1 MSAIVT
7 ANDVEGLPAP
17 AGRAALEA
25 LVVAERDRIA
35 RLARVR
41 ELVLVA
47 QDALFLSLAVV
58 TGLASAD
65 VDKTAIVVA
74 GLAGA
79 VAGGLAEATESRLA
93 ARAGDELYDAE
104 VGKELTEIAAGQSV
118 EVDELS
124 ILLEEEGVAPG
135 DAAAAASRIATSP
148 RSMAK
153 TKVEKELG
161 LAHRERRTPRRESLV
176 GGLVYVLLAL
186 VPLWPYLLWEVSVAL
201 VVSLTAGGVAILAL
215 AVIKARVVR
224 VGLARNAL
232 EAAMCAAA
240 AAAGYLVG
248 WLGEVWV
255 G

>member
-1 MSAIVT
+1 MKA
-7 ANDVEGLPAP
+7 DERKG
-17 AGRAALEA
+17 GRAAAGRPAPQA
-25 LVVAERDRIA
+25 LIVAERDRVA
-35 RLARVR
+35 RRARVR

-47 QDALFLSLAVV
+47 QDALFLSVAVV

-65 VDKTAIVVA
+65 ATKSAIVVA

-79 VAGGLAEATESRLA
+79 VAGGLAEAIEARLS

-104 VGKELTEIAAGQSV
+104 VAKELDEIAAGQLV

-124 ILLEEEGVAPG
+124 MLLEEEGVAPG
-135 DAAAAASRIATSP
+135 DAAAAATRIATSP
-148 RSMAK
+148 RSLAK

-161 LAHRERRTPRRESLV
+161 LVHREQPTARRASLV
-176 GGLVYVLLAL
+176 GGLIYVLVAL
-186 VPLWPYLLWEVSVAL
+186 VPLWPYLLWDLPVAL
-201 VVSLTAGGVAILAL
+201 VVSLTAVGVAVVAL

-224 VGLARNAL
+224 LRLAQNAA

>member
-1 MSAIVT
+1 VT
-7 ANDVEGLPAP
+7 AHDAEGRLAP

-25 LVVAERDRIA
+25 LVVAERDRVA

-65 VDKTAIVVA
+65 VSKTAIVVA

-79 VAGGLAEATESRLA
+79 VAGGLAEATEARLA

-104 VGKELTEIAAGQSV
+104 VAKELAEITARQSV

-124 ILLEEEGVAPG
+124 ILFEEEGVAPA
-135 DAAAAASRIATSP
+135 DASAAAMRIATSP
-148 RSMAK
+148 RSLAK

-161 LAHRERRTPRRESLV
+161 LVHRERPTPRRASLV
-176 GGLVYVLLAL
+176 GGLIYVLLAL
-186 VPLWPYLLWEVSVAL
+186 VPLWPYLLWDLSVAL
-201 VVSLTAGGVAILAL
+201 VVSLTAAGVAVVALAL
-215 AVIKARVVR
+215 IKARVVR
-224 VGLARNAL
+224 VGLVRNAA
-232 EAAMCAAA
+232 EAALCAAA
-240 AAAGYLVG
+240 AGAGYLVG
-248 WLGEVWV
+248 WLSEVWV